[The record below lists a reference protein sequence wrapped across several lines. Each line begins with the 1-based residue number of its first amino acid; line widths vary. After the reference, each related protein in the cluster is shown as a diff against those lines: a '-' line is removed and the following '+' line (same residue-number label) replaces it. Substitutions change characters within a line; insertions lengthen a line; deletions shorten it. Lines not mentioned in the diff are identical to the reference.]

1 MKKLYK
7 KGLFCLVIVIVITVF
22 LFFGFVLKF
31 KLEKDKMTPI
41 ETKEIVENIYSIR
54 DSFVNLYLIKTG
66 GHYIAIDCGNNLN
79 FVSKELKRLKIN
91 PEKIIAIFL
100 THTDMDHVAA
110 IKLFKN
116 ATLYLGAQE
125 EKLIDG
131 KKSRF
136 LFTGNKID
144 TKKYSAI
151 VDQQILTIENIVI
164 KGILTPGHTPGS
176 MCYLLNDKYLFT
188 GDLISIKND
197 EVEKFNEFFNMDTQT
212 AINSIEKITNFPKC
226 EYIFSSHYGYTNNYK
241 NAVID
246 WIK

>member
-1 MKKLYK
+1 MKKSYK
-7 KGLFCLVIVIVITVF
+7 KVLFSLGILIVVLIF

-41 ETKEIVENIYSIR
+41 ETKEIGEKIYSIK
-54 DSFVNLYLIKTG
+54 DSFVNLYLIKNG
-66 GHYIAIDCGNNLN
+66 DHFIAIDCGNNLDL
-79 FVSKELKRLKIN
+79 VSKELKKLKIN

-110 IKLFKN
+110 IKLFKK
-116 ATLYLGAQE
+116 ATLYLAAQE
-125 EKLIDG
+125 EPLING
-131 KKSRF
+131 GKSRF

-144 TKKYSAI
+144 PKEYSLIADLQ
-151 VDQQILTIENIVI
+151 VLTIENIVI

-176 MCYLLNDKYLFT
+176 MCFLINDKYLFT
-188 GDLISIKND
+188 GDLLSIKNG
-197 EVEKFNEFFNMDTQT
+197 EVEKFNDFFNMDTQT

-226 EYIFSSHYGYTNNYK
+226 EYIFSSHYGYTDNYK

>member
-1 MKKLYK
+1 MKKSYNK
-7 KGLFCLVIVIVITVF
+7 VLFCLGILIVVLIF

-31 KLEKDKMTPI
+31 KLEKNKMTPI
-41 ETKEIVENIYSIR
+41 ETKEIVENIYSVR
-54 DSFVNLYLIKTG
+54 DSFVNLYLIKNG
-66 GHYIAIDCGNNLN
+66 DRYIAIDGGNNLDV
-79 FVSKELKRLKIN
+79 VSKELEKLKIN

-110 IKLFKN
+110 VKLFKN
-116 ATLYLGAQE
+116 AKLYLAAQE
-125 EKLIDG
+125 EPLING
-131 KKSRF
+131 GKSRF

-144 TKKYSAI
+144 TKEYSLIADLQ
-151 VDQQILTIENIVI
+151 VLTIENIVI

-176 MCYLLNDKYLFT
+176 MCFLINDKYLFS
-188 GDLISIKND
+188 GDLLSIKD
-197 EVEKFNEFFNMDTQT
+197 GEVEKFNDFFNMDTQT
-212 AINSIEKITNFPKC
+212 AINSIEKITSFPKC